1 MFSDVESINQR
12 QSHRDCSDPAH
23 IVQKGQN
30 QGPKVQTVHPW
41 WNIGLLDFMK
51 ISPYSINS
59 VGGIEITQAR
69 LKMSTTRMSEQSML
83 QRLLKDIF
91 LLWLWW
97 VDFLKDIFFLCPPGY
112 DGLTAGSESGLTPR
126 SHETRLKSAL
136 NITFEPPVRAAYKE
150 LDARKKSLRLS
161 VKRVRACV

>member
-1 MFSDVESINQR
+1 
-12 QSHRDCSDPAH
+12 
-23 IVQKGQN
+23 
-30 QGPKVQTVHPW
+30 
-41 WNIGLLDFMK
+41 MK
-51 ISPYSINS
+51 ISPFSINS

-69 LKMSTTRMSEQSML
+69 LNMSTTRTIDATEAPK
-83 QRLLKDIF
+83 RYF
-91 LLWLWW
+91 LAL
-97 VDFLKDIFFLCPPGY
+97 PPGY

-136 NITFEPPVRAAYKE
+136 NITFEPAVRAAYKE

>member
-1 MFSDVESINQR
+1 
-12 QSHRDCSDPAH
+12 
-23 IVQKGQN
+23 
-30 QGPKVQTVHPW
+30 
-41 WNIGLLDFMK
+41 MK
-51 ISPYSINS
+51 ISPFSINS

-69 LKMSTTRMSEQSML
+69 LNMSTTRMSEQSMQ
-83 QRLLKDIF
+83 QRLLNIF
-91 LLWLWW
+91 SC
-97 VDFLKDIFFLCPPGY
+97 FGY

-136 NITFEPPVRAAYKE
+136 NITFEPAVRAAYKE

>member
-1 MFSDVESINQR
+1 
-12 QSHRDCSDPAH
+12 
-23 IVQKGQN
+23 
-30 QGPKVQTVHPW
+30 
-41 WNIGLLDFMK
+41 MK
-51 ISPYSINS
+51 ISPFSINS

-91 LLWLWW
+91 LLW
-97 VDFLKDIFFLCPPGY
+97 PPGY

-136 NITFEPPVRAAYKE
+136 NITFEPAVRTAYKE